1 MIKYIMYDIR
11 RSEWQMKQIGKF
23 FLEILI
29 GVWLIVAIFVTVC
42 LLSYNEFRVSTF
54 GDTSLLIIDSDEMEP
69 DFIEGDLLIVKRN
82 SDNKIN
88 VGEKVFYYN
97 SAMDS
102 KVWIYYDTVQDKIPL
117 TRDETTFTLNNEQVS
132 GEYVIGKADSSKVIH
147 NAGTIL
153 EIFTSRWGFMF
164 LIIFPMLF
172 AIIYEIMMIIEA
184 RRELKMAKNDEK

>member
-1 MIKYIMYDIR
+1 
-11 RSEWQMKQIGKF
+11 MKQIGKF

-88 VGEKVFYYN
+88 VGDKVFYYN

-117 TRDETTFTLNNEQVS
+117 TRDETTFMLNNEQVS
-132 GEYVIGKADSSKVIH
+132 GEYVIGKADSAKVIH